1 MSSAVRATAHAT
13 TKRPVSS
20 ARVSALLEAAPSRGE
35 RADRVPL
42 VLFVDDDSRNLDTYR
57 KAQSGGHLFGEVA
70 KSTEQAFERIAASDA
85 PDVVVCNLL
94 LLGLDAVQLFE
105 RALTHER
112 SWRHRFLFVS
122 DAVTVQHMA
131 PFLSTVGDRVLF
143 RPVDGEVLVRAVRF
157 AAIAARL
164 TDEEVGQ
171 ASSGMQGRT
180 LADK

>member
-1 MSSAVRATAHAT
+1 V
-13 TKRPVSS
+13 
-20 ARVSALLEAAPSRGE
+20 APSRDE
-35 RADRVPL
+35 RGHRVPL

-57 KAQSGGHLFGEVA
+57 KGQSSGHLFGEVA
-70 KSTEQAFERIAASDA
+70 KSTEQAFERIAASDP

-122 DAVTVQHMA
+122 DAVTVQRMA

-143 RPVDGEVLVRAVRF
+143 RPLDGNLLVRAIRF

-164 TDEEVGQ
+164 ADEEVVN

-180 LADK
+180 LSVK

>member
-1 MSSAVRATAHAT
+1 
-13 TKRPVSS
+13 
-20 ARVSALLEAAPSRGE
+20 
-35 RADRVPL
+35 
-42 VLFVDDDSRNLDTYR
+42 
-57 KAQSGGHLFGEVA
+57 
-70 KSTEQAFERIAASDA
+70 
-85 PDVVVCNLL
+85 L

-180 LADK
+180 LAVK